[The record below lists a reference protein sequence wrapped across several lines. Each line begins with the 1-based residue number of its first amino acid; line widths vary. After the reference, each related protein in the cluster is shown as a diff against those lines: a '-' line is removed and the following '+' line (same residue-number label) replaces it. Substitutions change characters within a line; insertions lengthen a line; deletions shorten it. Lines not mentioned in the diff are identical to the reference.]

1 MSKKKKIKL
10 KKRLPLKKKKS
21 LKKKIIKK
29 IIKKKQKPLKKRP
42 MNRKNLKKK
51 KKISSKKKTIK
62 KRVLKKP
69 KKKLVSKSKKPEIKA
84 KIKPKQK
91 APTKTVLS
99 IKWPE
104 KESQELMI
112 KGRQRGFVTENELFY
127 TFPRLEK
134 YLPQYEEFLDNLEK
148 AGIRVEESKQGLLEK
163 PKEEKGSQLFFD
175 LTQLSADS
183 VQMYLKE
190 IGRVPLI
197 NSKEEVVLAKK
208 KDSGDSR
215 AAKKLIEANLR
226 LVVSIAKKFAGYGL
240 TFLDLIQE
248 GNVGLFRA
256 VEKYDWKRGY
266 KFSTYA
272 TWWIRQAIIRAL
284 ADQSRTIRIPV
295 HVVEILGKFHQAERW
310 LLQQLGRQ
318 PTPEEIAG
326 ELETSVDDAR
336 YLMKISQDTISLE
349 TSVGDD
355 DDKDTELRDFIED
368 VKTIAPDRAAALMLL
383 KKYVKEIIIDLTPR
397 EQRILEIRF
406 GLIDGVAHTLEEVGQ
421 VFSVTRERIRQIEAR
436 ALDRI
441 RQLKGIKKI
450 KDYY

>member
-1 MSKKKKIKL
+1 M
-10 KKRLPLKKKKS
+10 LKKKKVKS
-21 LKKKIIKK
+21 KKKPLRKKKIMKKKPEKK
-29 IIKKKQKPLKKRP
+29 IIKKKPVSKNKKPKIKAEIKLKQKSSI
-42 MNRKNLKKK
+42 
-51 KKISSKKKTIK
+51 KISS
-62 KRVLKKP
+62 
-69 KKKLVSKSKKPEIKA
+69 
-84 KIKPKQK
+84 
-91 APTKTVLS
+91 S

-112 KGRQRGFVTENELFY
+112 KGRKRGFITENELFY
-127 TFPRLEK
+127 SFPRLEK

-148 AGIRVEESKQGLLEK
+148 TGVRVEESKQGLLKK

-197 NSKEEVVLAKK
+197 NSKEEVILAKK
-208 KDSGDSR
+208 KDSGDNTS
-215 AAKKLIEANLR
+215 AKKLIEANLR

-256 VEKYDWKRGY
+256 VEKYDWRKGY

-326 ELETSVDDAR
+326 ELETSVDEAR
-336 YLMKISQDTISLE
+336 YLIKISQDTISLE

-355 DDKDTELRDFIED
+355 DDKDTELGDFIED
-368 VKTIAPDRAAALMLL
+368 IKTIAPDRAAALMLL
-383 KKYVKEIIIDLTPR
+383 KKYIKEIIVDLTPR
-397 EQRILEIRF
+397 EQKILEIRF

-421 VFSVTRERIRQIEAR
+421 VFNVTRERIRQIEAR
-436 ALDRI
+436 ALERI